1 MWMVQKN
8 KAGLY
13 MLIIFADTNWYLWQG
28 KARQED
34 TFTLSVVKKLSNN
47 KIHIITTSIQ
57 INESGGE

>member
-1 MWMVQKN
+1 
-8 KAGLY
+8 